1 MALIKCPEC
10 GREISD
16 KAASCPNCG
25 VPIYISA
32 NELKQGGSS
41 SKELYTIRIICS
53 IILIVAG
60 AYAMYQSQL
69 SMILDADAGILGTS
83 LSLTMI
89 IAGAITLVFRNSRKS
104 QLFKGIGVWIF
115 LSGLGVFAI
124 RTAVFTA
131 IYEHGILCLISGII
145 FCVSGSLIKINNHK
159 NIN

>member
-1 MALIKCPEC
+1 MALIECPEC
-10 GREISD
+10 GKEVSD

-25 VPIYISA
+25 LPMHASA
-32 NELKQGGSS
+32 GDAKPEKSN

-53 IILIVAG
+53 IVLIVAG

-89 IAGAITLVFRNSRKS
+89 IAGAITLVLRNSRKS